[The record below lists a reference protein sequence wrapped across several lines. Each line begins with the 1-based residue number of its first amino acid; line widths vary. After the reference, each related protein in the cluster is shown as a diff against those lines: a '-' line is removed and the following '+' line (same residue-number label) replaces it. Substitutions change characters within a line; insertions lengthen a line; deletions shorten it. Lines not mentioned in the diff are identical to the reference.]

1 MKVAN
6 PRLIPVVSLI
16 GNSAVKT
23 KEFSQPKYVG
33 DPANTVSLFDS
44 FEVEELIVLNIS
56 GSFGEAGPSTSTLEQ
71 ILENAFM
78 PIAFGG
84 GVQSLHDADHLF
96 SIGFDKVIVRSNIFD
111 RDLMAKIS
119 GQYGSQAVTGC
130 LDFVWPLK
138 NHNEIQINGST
149 HCVKDLPAILKRI
162 EDYGVGELVIQ
173 DIVQDGLRTGLRT
186 NPLLIAAVENLQIP
200 IVAMGGC
207 RDSDDAV
214 DFIRKSGCHS
224 VAASTTFMFRPTRDA
239 VLINFPPI
247 DKWRKEF
254 WSA

>member
-1 MKVAN
+1 VGN

-23 KEFSQPKYVG
+23 KEFSKPKYVG
-33 DPANTVSLFDS
+33 DPANTVALFDS

-56 GSFGEAGPSTSTLEQ
+56 ASFHEAGPSISTLNQ

-84 GVQSLHDADHLF
+84 GIQTLQDADLLF
-96 SIGFDKVIVRSNIFD
+96 SIGFDKVIIRSNVFD
-111 RDLMAKIS
+111 QELITNIS

-130 LDFVWPLK
+130 LDFVWPMK
-138 NHNEIQINGST
+138 NLNEIQINGNI
-149 HCVKDLPAILKRI
+149 CRIEELPAILKRI
-162 EDYGVGELVIQ
+162 EDCGVGELVIQ
-173 DIVQDGLRTGLRT
+173 DVAQDGLRSGLRT
-186 NPLLIAAVENLQIP
+186 NPLLLSAVDNLQIP

-214 DFIRKSGCHS
+214 AFIRKSGCHS
-224 VAASTTFMFRPTRDA
+224 VAASTTFLFRPTREA

-247 DKWRKEF
+247 DRWRKEF

>member
-1 MKVAN
+1 MGN

-44 FEVEELIVLNIS
+44 FEVEELIVLDIS
-56 GSFGEAGPSTSTLEQ
+56 ASFSDVRPSTSTLNQ

-84 GVQSLHDADHLF
+84 GVKTLQDADLLF
-96 SIGFDKVIVRSNIFD
+96 SIGFDKVIVRGSIFD
-111 RDLMAKIS
+111 HELMANIS
-119 GQYGSQAVTGC
+119 GRYGAQAATGC
-130 LDFVWPLK
+130 LDFVWPVK
-138 NHNEIQINGST
+138 NTNEIQINGGT
-149 HCVKDLPAILKRI
+149 HIIEDLPAMLRKI
-162 EDYGVGELVIQ
+162 EDCGVGELIIQ
-173 DIVQDGLRTGLRT
+173 DVAQDGLRTGLRM
-186 NPLLIAAVENLQIP
+186 NPLLTAAVESLHIP

-214 DFIRKSGCHS
+214 EFIRESGCHS
-224 VAASTTFMFRPTRDA
+224 VAASTTFLFRPTRDA

-247 DKWRKEF
+247 EKWRKEL
-254 WSA
+254 WSV